1 MTYKTI
7 WHKAALDDLK
17 RLDRPIRQKIFHK
30 VETYLAEDPASIGK
44 PLKGT
49 LTGMFRYR
57 FGDYRVIYVLDL
69 AQRTMSILAVNHRK
83 EVCSK

>member
-1 MTYKTI
+1 LTNKII

-30 VETYLAEDPASIGK
+30 VENYLAEDPAEIGK

-49 LTGMFRYR
+49 LAGMFGYR
-57 FGDYRVIYVLDL
+57 FGDYRIIYVLDL
-69 AQRTMSILAVNHRK
+69 GQRSMSVLAVNHRK
-83 EVCSK
+83 EVYSE